1 MSKLPESSYKNLL
14 SQTPL
19 PWQAP
24 QWAQLMQQKKAGQLA
39 HAYLVQG
46 DQGLGKRLFV
56 EKFAIALLCLNKE
69 SADAC
74 GECSVC
80 KMAVS
85 GSLPDLIIIEPEEG
99 SRVIKIDQIRLLSNF
114 VNKSSHAGS
123 GKVVVLDRAHS
134 LNNAAANALLK
145 TLEEPTGTTFIFLV
159 TDLPGA
165 LSATIRSRCQRL
177 QLSIP
182 STEKASQWLLEHLPQ
197 DSDKDTLTALAST
210 FASKPLLAFT
220 QDSKSGIEGY
230 GAMIQI
236 LSSLLNSTTEL
247 RAAVVQA
254 SKIGEVLSIGYLIEV
269 STILIKDLLTEAEPL
284 SSSAEI
290 NALSSRLRKI
300 GIESRNLS
308 VLLLNYQQELV
319 KGRHQLMSGSNPN
332 PQLIMESLLW
342 QWTKLFVKA

>member
-1 MSKLPESSYKNLL
+1 MSKLPLSDHQNLL
-14 SQTPL
+14 NLTPL
-19 PWQAP
+19 PWQES
-24 QWAQLMQQKKAGQLA
+24 QWTQLIQQSKAGQLA

-80 KMAVS
+80 QMAVS
-85 GSLPDLIIIEPEEG
+85 GSLPDLLIIEPEEG

-114 VNKSSHAGS
+114 VTKSSHAGS
-123 GKVVVLDRAHS
+123 GKVIVLDRAHS

-145 TLEEPTGTTFIFLV
+145 TLEEPTESTFIFLV

-177 QLSIP
+177 QFSIP
-182 STEKASQWLLEHLPQ
+182 STEKSSRWLLEQLDH
-197 DSDKDTLTALAST
+197 DSDKVALAST

-230 GAMIQI
+230 SAIIQI
-236 LSSLLNSTTEL
+236 LSNLVNSTAEL
-247 RAAVVQA
+247 RPAVAQA
-254 SKIGEVLSIGYLIEV
+254 SKIGELLSIGYLIEA

-284 SSSAEI
+284 SDSAAI
-290 NALSSRLRKI
+290 NALSARLRKT

-308 VLLLNYQQELV
+308 RRLLNYQQELV

-342 QWTKLFVKA
+342 QWTKLFVTP

>member
-1 MSKLPESSYKNLL
+1 
-14 SQTPL
+14 
-19 PWQAP
+19 
-24 QWAQLMQQKKAGQLA
+24 MQQKKAGQLA

-85 GSLPDLIIIEPEEG
+85 GSLPDLLFIEPEEG

-114 VNKSSHAGS
+114 VTKSSHAGS

-145 TLEEPTGTTFIFLV
+145 TLEEPTGSTFIFLV

-165 LSATIRSRCQRL
+165 LSATVRSRCQRL
-177 QLSIP
+177 QFSIP
-182 STEKASQWLLEHLPQ
+182 STEKSSHWLLEQLKH
-197 DSDKDTLTALAST
+197 DSDKAALALT

-230 GAMIQI
+230 SAMIQV
-236 LSSLLNSTTEL
+236 LSSLVNSTTEL
-247 RAAVVQA
+247 RPAVVQA
-254 SKIGEVLSIGYLIEV
+254 SKIGELLSIGYLIEF

-284 SSSAEI
+284 SDSAAI
-290 NALSSRLRKI
+290 NALSSRLRKT
-300 GIESRNLS
+300 GIESKNLS
-308 VLLLNYQQELV
+308 RKLLNYQQELV

-342 QWTKLFVKA
+342 QWTKLFVTP

>member
-1 MSKLPESSYKNLL
+1 MSKLSVSNHKSLL

-19 PWQAP
+19 PWQTS
-24 QWAQLMQQKKAGQLA
+24 QWAQLIQQKEAGQLA

-46 DQGLGKRLFV
+46 DEGLGKRLFV
-56 EKFAIALLCLNKE
+56 EKLAIALLCLDKE
-69 SADAC
+69 STGAC

-85 GSLPDLIIIEPEEG
+85 GSLPDLIVIEPEEG
-99 SRVIKIDQIRLLSNF
+99 SRVIKIDQIRLLSSF

-145 TLEEPTGTTFIFLV
+145 TLEEPSGTTFIFLV

-177 QLSIP
+177 QFSIS
-182 STEKASQWLLEHLPQ
+182 STEKTSQWLLQQLPQ
-197 DSDKDTLTALAST
+197 DSDREALAST

-220 QDSKSGIEGY
+220 EGSESGIAGY
-230 GAMIQI
+230 AAIIHI
-236 LSSLLNSTTEL
+236 LSSLLNATIEL
-247 RAAVVQA
+247 RACVVQA
-254 SKIGEVLSIGYLIEV
+254 SKIGEALSIGYLIEV
-269 STILIKDLLTEAEPL
+269 STILVKDLLTQAAPQ
-284 SSSAEI
+284 SDSAEI
-290 NALSSRLRKI
+290 IALSSRLRKT
-300 GIESRNLS
+300 GIERRHLS
-308 VLLLNYQQELV
+308 LLLLDYQQELV

-332 PQLIMESLLW
+332 PQLIIESLLW
-342 QWTKLFVKA
+342 QWTKLFVKP

>member
-1 MSKLPESSYKNLL
+1 LSKLSLDNHEKLLNL
-14 SQTPL
+14 TPL
-19 PWQAP
+19 PWHAP
-24 QWAQLMQQKKAGQLA
+24 QWSQLMQQKQAGQLA

-99 SRVIKIDQIRLLSNF
+99 SRDIKIDQIRMLSKF
-114 VNKSSHAGS
+114 VNMSSHAGS
-123 GKVVVLDRAHS
+123 GKVVVLDRAHN
-134 LNNAAANALLK
+134 LNNSAANALLK
-145 TLEEPTGTTFIFLV
+145 TLEEPTATTFLFLI

-177 QLSIP
+177 QFSIP
-182 STEKASQWLLEHLPQ
+182 STEKSSQWLFEQLSE
-197 DSDKDTLTALAST
+197 DSDKASLAST

-220 QDSKSGIEGY
+220 QDSKSGVEDFGT
-230 GAMIQI
+230 MIQV
-236 LSSLLNSTTEL
+236 LSSLLNSSTEL
-247 RAAVVQA
+247 RPGVVQA
-254 SKIGEVLSIGYLIEV
+254 SKIGELLSIGHLIEI
-269 STILIKDLLTEAEPL
+269 STILIKGLLTEADPL
-284 SSSAEI
+284 RASAEI
-290 NALSSRLRKI
+290 NALSSQLRST
-300 GIESRNLS
+300 GIEYRSLS
-308 VLLLNYQQELV
+308 VILLNYQQELV

-332 PQLIMESLLW
+332 PQLIIESLLW
-342 QWTKLFVKA
+342 QWTKLFVKP

>member
-1 MSKLPESSYKNLL
+1 MSKLSLDNHEKLL
-14 SQTPL
+14 SLTPL
-19 PWQAP
+19 PWHLP
-24 QWAQLMQQKKAGQLA
+24 QWSQLMQQKQAAQLA

-74 GECSVC
+74 GKCSVC

-99 SRVIKIDQIRLLSNF
+99 SRDIKIDQIRLLSKF

-123 GKVVVLDRAHS
+123 GKVVVLDRAHN
-134 LNNAAANALLK
+134 LNNSAANALLK
-145 TLEEPTGTTFIFLV
+145 TLEEPTGATFLFLI

-177 QLSIP
+177 QFSIP
-182 STEKASQWLLEHLPQ
+182 STEKSSQWLLEQLSEN
-197 DSDKDTLTALAST
+197 SDKAALAST
-210 FASKPLLAFT
+210 FANKPLLAFT

-230 GAMIQI
+230 GAMIQV
-236 LSSLLNSTTEL
+236 LSSLLNSSTEL
-247 RAAVVQA
+247 RPGVVQA
-254 SKIGEVLSIGYLIEV
+254 SKIGELLSIGYLIEV
-269 STILIKDLLTEAEPL
+269 STILIKGLLTEAEPL
-284 SSSAEI
+284 SASVEI
-290 NALSSRLRKI
+290 NALNSRLRST
-300 GIESRNLS
+300 GIECRSLS
-308 VLLLNYQQELV
+308 VILLNYQQELV

-332 PQLIMESLLW
+332 PQLIIESLLW
-342 QWTKLFVKA
+342 QWTKLFVTP

>member
-1 MSKLPESSYKNLL
+1 MSKLPASSHEILL
-14 SQTPL
+14 ALTPL
-19 PWQAP
+19 PWQVP
-24 QWAQLMQQKKAGQLA
+24 QWAQIMQQKQAGQLA

-56 EKFAIALLCLNKE
+56 EKLAISLLCLDKE

-80 KMAVS
+80 KMAIN

-177 QLSIP
+177 QFSIP
-182 STEKASQWLLEHLPQ
+182 STEKTSQWLLEQLPQ
-197 DSDKDTLTALAST
+197 DSDKEALAST

-230 GAMIQI
+230 GAMIQV
-236 LSSLLNSTTEL
+236 LSRLLNAPAEL
-247 RAAVVQA
+247 RPAVTQA
-254 SKIGEVLSIGYLIEV
+254 SKVGEVLSIGYLIEV
-269 STILIKDLLTEAEPL
+269 STILVKDLLTEAEPQ
-284 SSSAEI
+284 SASTEI
-290 NALSSRLRKI
+290 NALSSQLRKI
-300 GIESRNLS
+300 GIESRSLS